1 MTTQGYFSIYF
12 EFEHVLYNNEDMDF
26 KINLVEHVRGLIPNK
41 EITTGILVLDAHC
54 IVWNVKLQA
63 VVDEII
69 SVQRHISKMA
79 DQIAATLGGKVGN
92 IACMQPW
99 AL

>member
-1 MTTQGYFSIYF
+1 MTAQGYFSIYF
-12 EFEHVLYNNEDMDF
+12 EFEHVLYNDNDIDF
-26 KINLVEHVRGLIPNK
+26 KINLVEHVRGIIPNK
-41 EITTGILVLDAHC
+41 EITTGILVLDERC

-69 SVQRHISKMA
+69 STQRYISRMA
-79 DQIAATLGGKVGN
+79 DEIAATLRCRVGN
-92 IACMQPW
+92 ISCMQPW